1 MREGT
6 TFRLSCMSMGGNP
19 LATLKWYKKGS
30 NKEVTSYPW
39 KANYLTR
46 AHMKDIELH
55 SQLKSENSASGNVA
69 SAKLEMLAK
78 REDNGKEL
86 RCEATNPAL
95 EATLK
100 DTAIVRV
107 ECKST
112 TAPAKQNK
120 CVSVSVSLRF
130 VTKEYSP

>member
-1 MREGT
+1 
-6 TFRLSCMSMGGNP
+6 
-19 LATLKWYKKGS
+19 
-30 NKEVTSYPW
+30 
-39 KANYLTR
+39 
-46 AHMKDIELH
+46 MKDIELN
-55 SQLKSENSASGNVA
+55 SQLKSEYSASGNVA

-100 DTAIVRV
+100 DTAIIRV

-112 TAPAKQNK
+112 TAPAKQNQQI
-120 CVSVSVSLRF
+120 CVLCVRLVNICRKK
-130 VTKEYSP
+130 TP